1 MHAPDLERE
10 LRDLGPALDWPAAPN
25 LAPVVR
31 TRLGEARPPFPWRR
45 AAVLALAVLVVALG
59 AAMAVPGARTAI
71 LDWLGLR
78 GVAIHRVETLPPAPT
93 VTVADEL
100 GMGPQVTLDTARARA
115 KFPVPDPTKTGLGDP
130 DEVRF
135 DPSIGQVGFIW
146 RGEDGRISTLLSLFR
161 GRVDQEFIDKWVS
174 ANVPLE
180 SVTVGGNPGVWIGGS
195 LEHAP
200 HNFVYRDPKGEYRE
214 ETFRLAGATLLWQEN
229 GVLYRLEGDRTK
241 AEALRIAEALAGNR

>member
-25 LAPVVR
+25 LAPAVR
-31 TRLGEARPPFPWRR
+31 ARIADQRRPFPWRR
-45 AAVLALAVLVVALG
+45 TAVLALAVIVVAAG

-93 VTVADEL
+93 VPDDL
-100 GMGPQVTLDTARARA
+100 GMGGQVTLDEARARA
-115 KFPVPDPTKTGLGDP
+115 KFPVPDPTKTGLGQP

-135 DPSIGQVGFIW
+135 DHGIGQVGFIW
-146 RGEDGRISTLLSLFR
+146 RGSDGKIDTLLSLFR
-161 GRVDQEFIDKWVS
+161 GRVDQEFIDKWVN

-180 SVTVGGNPGVWIGGS
+180 SVTVNGNPGVWIGGS
-195 LEHAP
+195 LRNSP
-200 HNFVYRDPKGEYRE
+200 HNFVYRDPRGEYRE
-214 ETFRLAGATLLWQEN
+214 ETLRLAGATLLWQED

-241 AEALRIAEALAGNR
+241 AEALRIAESLAGNR